1 MCETGHNGRFLC
13 SNIHYCKPETLFMT
27 DGHPDTHVLVVDDD
41 DAIRDLLCDFLQ
53 DNQLITHQAANHA
66 QMWQA
71 LERQLPDVIIL
82 DINMPQRSGIEL
94 CRELRESPKYR
105 LLPIIMLTART
116 SSLDTI
122 MGLETGADDYV
133 AKPFEPLELLSRIRS
148 VIRRARMHAENPGK
162 THHEEP
168 ADSGILRFIGFN
180 EWTLDIQNRTLI
192 DQSNTSI
199 PLSNAEFK
207 FLRFMLLHANRT
219 LSRDQLMAEMHGRE
233 AGPFDRSID
242 LQISRLRQKLEVDT
256 KSPSMIKTL
265 RNEGYLLTAD
275 VRYLK

>member
-1 MCETGHNGRFLC
+1 
-13 SNIHYCKPETLFMT
+13 MT
-27 DGHPDTHVLVVDDD
+27 DGHSDIHVLVVDDD

-53 DNQLITHQAANHA
+53 DNQLSTQQASNHA

-71 LERQLPDVIIL
+71 LQQRLPDVVIL

-94 CRELRESPKYR
+94 CRELRESTQYH

-148 VIRRARMHAENPGK
+148 VVRRSRMMSENGGK
-162 THHEEP
+162 TDP
-168 ADSGILRFIGFN
+168 AWQTEHAVLRFIEFN
-180 EWTLDIQNRTLI
+180 DWTLDIQNRTLV
-192 DQSNTSI
+192 DSQHTRI

-207 FLRFMLLHANRT
+207 FLRFMLIHANRT
-219 LSRDQLMAEMHGRE
+219 LSRDQLMEEMHGRE

-256 KSPSMIKTL
+256 KNPSMIKTL
-265 RNEGYLLTAD
+265 RNEGYLLTAE
-275 VRYLK
+275 VRYIQ

>member
-1 MCETGHNGRFLC
+1 MTETGHD
-13 SNIHYCKPETLFMT
+13 I
-27 DGHPDTHVLVVDDD
+27 HVLVVDDD

-53 DNQLITHQAANHA
+53 ENQLSTHQAANHA
-66 QMWQA
+66 QMWQV
-71 LERQLPDVIIL
+71 LQQTVPDVIIL
-82 DINMPQRSGIEL
+82 DINMPQRNGIEL
-94 CRELRESPKYR
+94 CRELRESPKYHSI
-105 LLPIIMLTART
+105 PIIMLTARS

-148 VIRRARMHAENPGK
+148 VIRRSRMAVENAGK
-162 THHEEP
+162 QTEEL
-168 ADSGILRFIGFN
+168 DNGILRQIAFN

-192 DQSNTSI
+192 DKFNTSI

-207 FLRFMLLHANRT
+207 FLRFMLLHANRP
-219 LSRDQLMAEMHGRE
+219 LSRDQLMEEMHGRE

-242 LQISRLRQKLEVDT
+242 LQISRIRQKVEVDSKNPT
-256 KSPSMIKTL
+256 VIKTL

>member
-1 MCETGHNGRFLC
+1 MTETSHD
-13 SNIHYCKPETLFMT
+13 I
-27 DGHPDTHVLVVDDD
+27 HVLVVDDD

-53 DNQLITHQAANHA
+53 ENQLSTYQAANHA
-66 QMWQA
+66 QMWQV
-71 LERQLPDVIIL
+71 LQQKVPDVIIL
-82 DINMPQRSGIEL
+82 DINMPQRNGIEL
-94 CRELRESPKYR
+94 CRELRESPKYHSI
-105 LLPIIMLTART
+105 PIIMLTARI

-148 VIRRARMHAENPGK
+148 VIRRSRMVAENAGK
-162 THHEEP
+162 QSEEL
-168 ADSGILRFIGFN
+168 DNGILRQIAFN

-192 DQSNTSI
+192 DKLNTSI

-207 FLRFMLLHANRT
+207 FLRFMLLHANRP
-219 LSRDQLMAEMHGRE
+219 LSRDQLMEEMHGRE

-242 LQISRLRQKLEVDT
+242 LQISRIRQKIEVDSKNPT
-256 KSPSMIKTL
+256 VIKTL

-275 VRYLK
+275 VRYVK

>member
-1 MCETGHNGRFLC
+1 MTETSH
-13 SNIHYCKPETLFMT
+13 E
-27 DGHPDTHVLVVDDD
+27 THVLVVDDD

-53 DNQLITHQAANHA
+53 ENQLSTHQAANHA
-66 QMWQA
+66 QMWQV
-71 LERQLPDVIIL
+71 LQQKVPDVVIL
-82 DINMPQRSGIEL
+82 DINMPQRNGIEL
-94 CRELRESPKYR
+94 CRELRESPKYHSI
-105 LLPIIMLTART
+105 PIIMLTARS

-148 VIRRARMHAENPGK
+148 VVRRSRMAAENSGKHAEELDN
-162 THHEEP
+162 
-168 ADSGILRFIGFN
+168 GIMRFIAFN

-192 DQSNTSI
+192 DKLNTSI

-207 FLRFMLLHANRT
+207 FLRFMLLHANRP
-219 LSRDQLMAEMHGRE
+219 LSRDQLMEEMHGRE

-242 LQISRLRQKLEVDT
+242 LQISRIRQKVEVDSKNPT
-256 KSPSMIKTL
+256 VIKTL

>member
-1 MCETGHNGRFLC
+1 MN
-13 SNIHYCKPETLFMT
+13 
-27 DGHPDTHVLVVDDD
+27 DGHSETHVLVVDDD

-53 DNQLITHQAANHA
+53 DNQLTTHQAANHA

-71 LERQLPDVIIL
+71 LQQQVPDVIIL
-82 DINMPQRSGIEL
+82 DINMPQRNGIEL
-94 CRELRESPKYR
+94 CRELRASEQYR

-148 VIRRARMHAENPGK
+148 VIRRSRMQSEYHAGK
-162 THHEEP
+162 TTAEEA
-168 ADSGILRFIGFN
+168 ADNGILRFIEFN
-180 EWTLDIQNRTLI
+180 EWKLDIHNRTLI

-219 LSRDQLMAEMHGRE
+219 LSRDQLMEEMHGRE

-242 LQISRLRQKLEVDT
+242 LQISRLRHKLEVDS
-256 KSPSMIKTL
+256 KNPSMIKTL
-265 RNEGYLLTAD
+265 RNEGYLLTAN
-275 VRYLK
+275 VRYVK

>member
-1 MCETGHNGRFLC
+1 
-13 SNIHYCKPETLFMT
+13 MT
-27 DGHPDTHVLVVDDD
+27 DGISETHVLVVDDD

-53 DNQLITHQAANHA
+53 DNQMITHQAADHT
-66 QMWQA
+66 QMWQR
-71 LERQLPDVIIL
+71 LQTHQPDVIIL
-82 DINMPQRSGIEL
+82 DINMPQRNGIEL
-94 CRELRESPKYR
+94 CRALRESPDYR
-105 LLPIIMLTART
+105 LVPIIMLTART

-148 VIRRARMHAENPGK
+148 VIRRARMHAENPS
-162 THHEEP
+162 HLRHEAH
-168 ADSGILRFIGFN
+168 ADSSVMRFISFN
-180 EWTLDIQNRTLI
+180 TWTLDIQNRTLI
-192 DQSNTSI
+192 DQNNTSI

-219 LSRDQLMAEMHGRE
+219 LSRDQLMEEMHGRE

-242 LQISRLRQKLEVDT
+242 LQISRLRQKLEVDS

>member
-1 MCETGHNGRFLC
+1 MTETSH
-13 SNIHYCKPETLFMT
+13 E
-27 DGHPDTHVLVVDDD
+27 THVLVVDDD
-41 DAIRDLLCDFLQ
+41 DAIRDLLCDFLHE
-53 DNQLITHQAANHA
+53 NQLSTHQAANHA
-66 QMWQA
+66 QMWQV
-71 LERQLPDVIIL
+71 LQQKVPDVVIL
-82 DINMPQRSGIEL
+82 DINMPQRNGIEL
-94 CRELRESPKYR
+94 CRELRESPKYHSI
-105 LLPIIMLTART
+105 PIIMLTARS

-148 VIRRARMHAENPGK
+148 VVRRSRMAAENSGKHAEELDN
-162 THHEEP
+162 
-168 ADSGILRFIGFN
+168 GIMRFIAFN

-192 DQSNTSI
+192 DKLNTSI

-207 FLRFMLLHANRT
+207 FLRFMLLHANRP
-219 LSRDQLMAEMHGRE
+219 LSRDQLMEEMHGRE

-242 LQISRLRQKLEVDT
+242 LQISRIRQKVEVDSKNPT
-256 KSPSMIKTL
+256 VIKTL

>member
-1 MCETGHNGRFLC
+1 
-13 SNIHYCKPETLFMT
+13 MT
-27 DGHPDTHVLVVDDD
+27 DGPPETHVLVVDDD

-53 DNQLITHQAANHA
+53 DNQMITHQAADHT
-66 QMWQA
+66 QMWQR
-71 LERQLPDVIIL
+71 LQTHKPDVIVL
-82 DINMPQRSGIEL
+82 DINMPQRNGIEL
-94 CRELRESPKYR
+94 CRALRESPDYR

-148 VIRRARMHAENPGK
+148 VIRRARMHAENPSYLN
-162 THHEEP
+162 HEAP
-168 ADSGILRFIGFN
+168 ADSGVIRFISFN
-180 EWTLDIQNRTLI
+180 TWTLDIQNRTLI

-219 LSRDQLMAEMHGRE
+219 LSRDQLMEEMHGRE

-242 LQISRLRQKLEVDT
+242 LQISRLRQKLEVDS